1 MSAAVRADASAV
13 LRLLLLA
20 ALWGASFLFLRV
32 LVPALGPLFTTMSRV
47 LIAGVVLVAYARLAG
62 FDDALA
68 GNWRRYALVALI
80 SSAIPFA
87 LFSFAALRLPAS
99 YLAILNAATP
109 FFGLLLGARYL
120 GERLTVPRL
129 VGLGLGFAGVA
140 LVSGAGPV
148 AVDGGTLLA
157 TAACIG
163 ATFFYAVNGV
173 YIRRRAADLSPRALA
188 GWSQLFAGVAL
199 LPATLMAPLPPASAF
214 TLPVAAHLAAFA
226 LLCSALGLLLY
237 YRLIAD
243 VGPTRTMTVTFL
255 IPPFGMLWGALFLG
269 ETITWPMI
277 AGCLL
282 VLAGTGLVLRRAA
295 PR

>member
-1 MSAAVRADASAV
+1 MSAAVRTDAGAV
-13 LRLLLLA
+13 VRLVVLA

-62 FDDALA
+62 FDDTLA
-68 GNWRRYALVALI
+68 GNWRRYALIALI

-109 FFGLLLGARYL
+109 FFGLLLGAKYL
-120 GERLTVPRL
+120 GERLTAPRL
-129 VGLGLGFAGVA
+129 LGLGLGFAGVA

-148 AVDGGTLLA
+148 AVDGGVLLA
-157 TAACIG
+157 TGACIG
-163 ATFFYAVNGV
+163 ATVCYAANGIYV
-173 YIRRRAADLSPRALA
+173 RRFAADLSPRALA
-188 GWSQLFAGVAL
+188 GWSQLFAGVLL
-199 LPATLMAPLPPASAF
+199 LPATLVAPLPPAGAF
-214 TLPVAAHLAAFA
+214 TLPVVANLAAFA

-282 VLAGTGLVLRRAA
+282 VLGGTGLVVRRASL
-295 PR
+295 R